1 MSLSKKKKTE
11 NRNNIYYK
19 NILKK
24 HAIYIRMRVF
34 TYFSFFLYV
43 NNVATLNGF
52 RLESKITTIMGEY
65 GANKPINNI
74 VKTPFYNK
82 KENEGCDTT
91 RPSENEEE
99 NTIILNKIRVN
110 LKKQKLLL
118 QLENKSVSNLD
129 KLEMIEENKKLF
141 SEKNK
146 LMIDLSSGGLYNDF
160 DFE

>member
-1 MSLSKKKKTE
+1 
-11 NRNNIYYK
+11 
-19 NILKK
+19 
-24 HAIYIRMRVF
+24 
-34 TYFSFFLYV
+34 
-43 NNVATLNGF
+43 
-52 RLESKITTIMGEY
+52 MGEY

-82 KENEGCDTT
+82 KENEGFDMT

-99 NTIILNKIRVN
+99 NTIMLNKIRVN
-110 LKKQKLLL
+110 LKKQKLLQ
-118 QLENKSVSNLD
+118 QLESKSVSNLD

-160 DFE
+160 DFDFDF